1 MSEHKTKTS
10 KRGVT
15 HFLEMAEGKIDQ
27 DKERKRSSKG
37 HSLPED
43 DRRRDLSEH
52 GNLKK
57 TSENKALTSYRRQR
71 DGPVRTRE
79 ESDRARGTDELETAE
94 GETCQDIERKRPN
107 EEHSLP
113 GDSRGGLVR
122 IWKEPTERGALT
134 L

>member
-1 MSEHKTKTS
+1 MSE
-10 KRGVT
+10 
-15 HFLEMAEGKIDQ
+15 
-27 DKERKRSSKG
+27 G

-57 TSENKALTSYRRQR
+57 TSEHKALTSYRWQR

-79 ESDRARGTDELETAE
+79 EIDRARGTDELETAE
-94 GETCQDIERKRPN
+94 GGTCQDIERKRPS

-113 GDSRGGLVR
+113 GDSRGGLVI